1 MVSPFL
7 HWTLFSSFVFQ
18 VLLILDLNG
27 MFLSY
32 LFRTLVLGQML
43 IVSPVARQMLGMRY
57 VNTLVTSHLEP
68 NLTVTSDACW
78 DRT

>member
-1 MVSPFL
+1 VVSPFL
-7 HWTLFSSFVFQ
+7 HWTLFSSLVFQ

-57 VNTLVTSHLEP
+57 VNTLVTFRSEP